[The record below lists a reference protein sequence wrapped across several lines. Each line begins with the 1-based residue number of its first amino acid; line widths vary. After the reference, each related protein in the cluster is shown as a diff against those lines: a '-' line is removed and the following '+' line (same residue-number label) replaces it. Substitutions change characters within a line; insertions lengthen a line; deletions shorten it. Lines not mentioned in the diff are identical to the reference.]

1 MFKCPVENEVA
12 RVYLPKIFKYSN
24 YLPLHIFLK
33 SESQRV
39 FKSAGF
45 WAHLKFHESE
55 SLGLEPENQKF

>member
-33 SESQRV
+33 SESHRV

-45 WAHLKFHESE
+45 WAPL
-55 SLGLEPENQKF
+55 